1 MAVDAG
7 TGDGRYPLHV
17 ARARADV
24 LAIGLDSSSD
34 ALAYAAR
41 RAVRKRLPN
50 LLLVREPIENVGLES
65 VADEVTVHFPWGSLL
80 RGALAEDENV
90 FAAICRLPRPGGA
103 LTLLL
108 SVTARDG
115 RAPLTESDVARVTR
129 AYRSCGLVLA
139 ARRAVV
145 RADVEAARSSWGK
158 RLDVGGTR
166 PGQLL
171 RFVRDSA
178 PA

>member
-1 MAVDAG
+1 MVDAG

-17 ARARADV
+17 ARARADI
-24 LAIGLDSSSD
+24 LAIGLDASSD

-41 RAVRKRLPN
+41 RAVRDRLPN
-50 LLLVREPIENVGLES
+50 LLLLREPIENIGLEC

-80 RGALAEDENV
+80 RGALAQDGGV

-115 RAPLTESDVARVTR
+115 RAPLSESDVARVTR
-129 AYRSCGLVLA
+129 AYRSRGFAPA
-139 ARRAVV
+139 ACRAVV
-145 RADVEAARSSWGK
+145 RGDVEAARSSWGK